1 MFYVIA
7 ALGAYLLG
15 ASNMAYYLAKLK
27 KADLRAGGSG
37 NLGASNATVLL
48 GWKAGVLVGLHD
60 IGKSALAVFLA
71 QLIFP
76 ELPYIGAVAGV
87 ASVLGHIFP
96 FYLKFR
102 GGKGFASYIGMSLVL
117 NWKVALAVLAL
128 MVILTVV
135 TDYIVVG
142 TMATVTAVPVALGIL
157 THSWMLV
164 LILLVASLVIVYKH
178 RENFPRMLNGTE
190 LGLRSAIRGDN
201 RLDKAK
207 SEKSGRC
214 GLQRPFCKE
223 ERRKNQARF
232 RNSAG
237 SMGTSWQVTLKWT
250 WGPRA
255 VSVRAVSPTVPMTW
269 PRVTVSPAF
278 TASSWDRLA

>member
-96 FYLKFR
+96 FYLNS
-102 GGKGFASYIGMSLVL
+102 GG
-117 NWKVALAVLAL
+117 
-128 MVILTVV
+128 
-135 TDYIVVG
+135 
-142 TMATVTAVPVALGIL
+142 
-157 THSWMLV
+157 
-164 LILLVASLVIVYKH
+164 
-178 RENFPRMLNGTE
+178 
-190 LGLRSAIRGDN
+190 
-201 RLDKAK
+201 
-207 SEKSGRC
+207 
-214 GLQRPFCKE
+214 
-223 ERRKNQARF
+223 
-232 RNSAG
+232 
-237 SMGTSWQVTLKWT
+237 
-250 WGPRA
+250 
-255 VSVRAVSPTVPMTW
+255 VRALLLIS
-269 PRVTVSPAF
+269 A
-278 TASSWDRLA
+278 